1 MPDLRIGG
9 ASRYDTAALLADEFV
24 AVTGARP
31 RAVVIASGEDAK
43 QGIDALSATFLAGVL
58 GAPVLLT
65 ARDALPAP
73 TADALARLGATD
85 VRVMG
90 GPGVVSDAVVAAL
103 GASGAAVSRVNGSD
117 RYDTAARAARL
128 GADAVRSYALMEGVG
143 SRRTALL
150 ASGTN
155 PADGLSAGPLAY
167 AARVPLLLS
176 ARDELPAPTR
186 SVIADLGIGQ
196 VVALGGSAA
205 LSPRALA
212 TLDAAGVAV
221 LTVPGTSR
229 FDTAAILLALASC
242 PQLGPEAAAGKG
254 GATGGFGLAFA
265 DAAQGYLANGERFP
279 DALAAGPVA
288 GAALRPLFLTRA
300 TVLAAETAAVIGA
313 AAARSMTAIG
323 LAGAVGDAVLAAA

>member
-1 MPDLRIGG
+1 MPNRIGG
-9 ASRYDTAALLADEFV
+9 ASRYETAALLADEFV
-24 AVTGARP
+24 ALTGTAP
-31 RAVVIASGEDAK
+31 RAVVLASGEDAK

-65 ARDALPAP
+65 ARETLPEP
-73 TADALARLGATD
+73 TREALARLGAPD

-90 GPGVVSDAVVAAL
+90 GPGVVSDAVLAAL
-103 GASGAAVSRVNGSD
+103 GAGGAAVSRVSGTD
-117 RYDTAARAARL
+117 RYDTAATAARL
-128 GADAVRSYALMEGVG
+128 GADAIASYALMEGVG

-167 AARVPLLLS
+167 AARVPLLLTS
-176 ARDELPAPTR
+176 RDQLPAPTAAAVR
-186 SVIADLGIGQ
+186 DLGIGQ

-205 LSPRALA
+205 ISPAVLA
-212 TLDAAGVAV
+212 ALDAAGVAV
-221 LTVPGTSR
+221 LTAAGASR

-242 PQLGPEAAAGKG
+242 PQLGPDAAAGEG
-254 GATGGFGLAFA
+254 SAVGGFGLAFA

-288 GAALRPLFLTRA
+288 GAALRPLFLTGA
-300 TVLAAETAAVIGA
+300 TTLAAETAGVIGA
-313 AAARSMTAIG
+313 TAARSMTAVG
-323 LAGAVGDAVLAAA
+323 LAGAVNDAVLAAA